1 MRTQPLACILLTGL
15 LMSTAAQ
22 AADAE
27 ITIRVMDMEENS
39 ADAVTRV
46 IPLPD
51 EAQLRQMQQ
60 QLNSDTEQAR
70 MRQREMEMQQEQV
83 QQIEIE
89 AQHNQSLQDQLID
102 QGNMP
107 QQAMDLQSS
116 RELTD
121 ELAGQRR

>member
-1 MRTQPLACILLTGL
+1 
-15 LMSTAAQ
+15 
-22 AADAE
+22 
-27 ITIRVMDMEENS
+27 MDMEENS
-39 ADAVTRV
+39 ADAVMRV

-60 QLNSDTEQAR
+60 QLNSDTEQAQV
-70 MRQREMEMQQEQV
+70 RQREMEMQQEQI
-83 QQIEIE
+83 QPIEIE

>member
-39 ADAVTRV
+39 ADAVMRV

-60 QLNSDTEQAR
+60 PLNSDTEQAQV
-70 MRQREMEMQQEQV
+70 RQREMEMQQEQI
-83 QQIEIE
+83 QPIEIE

>member
-1 MRTQPLACILLTGL
+1 MKTQPLACILLTGL

-39 ADAVTRV
+39 ADAVMKV

-60 QLNSDTEQAR
+60 QLNSNTEQEQV
-70 MRQREMEMQQEQV
+70 RQREMQMQREQV
-83 QQIEIE
+83 QPVEIE
-89 AQHNQSLQDQLID
+89 AQHNQPLQDQLID
-102 QGNMP
+102 QGEMSR
-107 QQAMDLQSS
+107 QAMDLQSN

-121 ELAGQRR
+121 EPAGLRR